1 MRTCRSILLLCFP
14 VFALGACREALV
26 PDDPDP
32 IVLAATYSQ
41 TGRFAALG
49 HEVADGYRL
58 GVEMLNEV
66 GGVAGR
72 EVRLVL
78 RDDASDVQT
87 SADIYA
93 EYIAADT
100 IDALLG
106 PYSSPIT
113 EAVVGLVETAGV
125 PLVAPMAAAPG
136 IWEGRGR
143 QWSVQMLNAAPTYLQ
158 GSVELAAQHG
168 ARTAALVYEDS
179 PFPVSVAE
187 GVREAVRV
195 HEMDLVL
202 DLPYTVNGVDHEALA
217 AAARDAGADLF
228 IGGGYYLDAVEFT
241 RSMPAVDYTPL
252 LVSLNLG
259 PAETGFAEEL
269 GDLARC
275 VAGNAAWIPTIRTSG
290 FISDSETFVSR
301 YETAHGTL
309 PSYYVAGGF
318 GAVELMA
325 EAMAATTAEGEDIDP
340 TAVRDFL
347 FSTATQTV
355 LGPFDAYSLGD
366 GQAGAQ
372 KALKGLQVQWQDD
385 GAGGLTQRI
394 VHPEGVADAEPCFG
408 R

>member
-1 MRTCRSILLLCFP
+1 MRTRPSALLFCLP
-14 VFALGACREALV
+14 VIALGACREGIV
-26 PDDPDP
+26 PEDPDP
-32 IVLAATYSQ
+32 IVLAATFSE
-41 TGRFAALG
+41 TGRFAELG
-49 HEVADGYRL
+49 TEVADGYRL
-58 GVEMLNEV
+58 GVEMLNEA

-87 SADIYA
+87 SAAIYA
-93 EYIAADT
+93 EYVAADT

-113 EAVVGLVETAGV
+113 EAVVSVTEAAGL
-125 PLVAPMAAAPG
+125 PMVASMAAAPG

-143 QWSVQMLNAAPTYLQ
+143 QWTVQMLNAAPTYLQ
-158 GSVELAAQHG
+158 GSVELAAQNG

-187 GVREAVRV
+187 GVREAVGA
-195 HEMDLVL
+195 HGMDLVL
-202 DLPYTVNGVDHEALA
+202 DLPYTVNGADHEALA

-228 IGGGYYLDAVEFT
+228 IGGGYYEDAIEFT
-241 RSMPAVDYTPL
+241 RSIPAVDYTPL

-275 VAGNAAWIPTIRTSG
+275 VAGNAAWIPTIRTTG
-290 FISDSETFVSR
+290 FITDSGTFVSR
-301 YETAHGTL
+301 YQTTHGAL

-325 EAMAATTAEGEDIDP
+325 LAMASTTAEGEDIDP
-340 TAVRDFL
+340 AAVRDFL
-347 FSTATQTV
+347 FSTATETV
-355 LGPFDAYSLGD
+355 LGPFDAHALGD
-366 GQAGAQ
+366 GDAGAQ
-372 KALKGLQVQWQDD
+372 RALKGLQVQWQDD
-385 GAGGLTQRI
+385 GTGGLTQRI
-394 VHPEGVADAEPCFG
+394 VHPEAVADAEPCFL